1 MIRVQG
7 QTNGSHDP
15 KLKVPL
21 VGSPGARTAA
31 ERTVSTGDI
40 AALRKEIAALGA
52 RVAAL
57 EVNSH
62 VPVDFTP
69 MLNRI
74 AALEARPAAVNYGT
88 AALMDEQI
96 AAAARETKPPRETK
110 PAQTKP
116 QRETKPRGETK
127 PQGGRPRKHDAE
139 PWVAEGVSK
148 ATWHRRQNAQA

>member
-7 QTNGSHDP
+7 QTNVSHDP

-21 VGSPGARTAA
+21 VASAGARAAA

-69 MLNRI
+69 MLDRI
-74 AALEARPAAVNYGT
+74 AALEGKLSRDAKPRRDA
-88 AALMDEQI
+88 
-96 AAAARETKPPRETK
+96 KPPRDE
-110 PAQTKP
+110 
-116 QRETKPRGETK
+116 KPRGAK
-127 PQGGRPRKHDAE
+127 PADAKPRGGRPRKRDGE
-139 PWVAEGVSK
+139 PWKAEGVSRS
-148 ATWHRRQNAQA
+148 TWERRQKAKG